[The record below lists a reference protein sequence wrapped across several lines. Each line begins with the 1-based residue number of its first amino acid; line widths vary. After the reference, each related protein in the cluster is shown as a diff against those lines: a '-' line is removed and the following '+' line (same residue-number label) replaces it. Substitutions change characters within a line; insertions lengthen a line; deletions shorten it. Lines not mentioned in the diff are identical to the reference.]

1 MFCTKCGKEID
12 NDSEF
17 CTQCGTRIKNVAAI
31 RSYVMKHQDELM

>member
-31 RSYVMKHQDELM
+31 RSYVMKHQDE